1 MSDRSS
7 VEVCSVFCVVV
18 VVEDQFVFFLETE
31 RYWPEEIQDPG
42 AGGEGGRYLVLE
54 QIPGGGL

>member
-7 VEVCSVFCVVV
+7 VEVCSVFCV

-42 AGGEGGRYLVLE
+42 AGGKGGGYLVLE

>member
-1 MSDRSS
+1 MRC
-7 VEVCSVFCVVV
+7 VLFCV

-42 AGGEGGRYLVLE
+42 AGEEGGGYLVLE